1 VTIEGHADDA
11 GAARL
16 NLEIAQR
23 RAEAVRRRLI
33 ELGVRQERIH
43 TVAYGRLRGS
53 SMRLAESARGDHHP
67 RGSGDRRCRAAGGGS
82 ARPVTSPR
90 TEAPQLTGRGG
101 AANEQQERR
110 GSSRPGKQ
118 RPAPAATGKFG
129 NDPMTSIAKRGR
141 FPLAAMLWLA
151 AVMAP
156 ASVPAQQ
163 GQPGRAP
170 PAPKAAPQPARD
182 PGAAGDAALRQRVE
196 QLEEQL
202 VDMQVVVGTLES
214 LARGATAPAAGA
226 RPSSGPAAAISAAD
240 AGRLDSIE
248 TQIRALAAQLEQLQE
263 QVRALGVR
271 NGALAQPSTQAANDD
286 RPVPRPGRPQVE
298 ASPGPAERTGF
309 GSVTVSPDAGPK
321 DEIDRIL
328 NAPPPSG
335 PPPYS
340 QAAAPAPA
348 PEAETAN
355 PKQLYETAYGY
366 LLQRD
371 YGAAEAAFD

>member
-1 VTIEGHADDA
+1 
-11 GAARL
+11 
-16 NLEIAQR
+16 
-23 RAEAVRRRLI
+23 
-33 ELGVRQERIH
+33 
-43 TVAYGRLRGS
+43 
-53 SMRLAESARGDHHP
+53 
-67 RGSGDRRCRAAGGGS
+67 
-82 ARPVTSPR
+82 
-90 TEAPQLTGRGG
+90 
-101 AANEQQERR
+101 
-110 GSSRPGKQ
+110 
-118 RPAPAATGKFG
+118 
-129 NDPMTSIAKRGR
+129 MTSIAKRGR

-151 AVMAP
+151 AVIAP

-170 PAPKAAPQPARD
+170 PAPKAVPQPARD
-182 PGAAGDAALRQRVE
+182 PGAAGDAALRQRV
-196 QLEEQL
+196 EQL

-286 RPVPRPGRPQVE
+286 RPVPRPGRPQVA
-298 ASPGPAERTGF
+298 ASPRPAERTGF

-371 YGAAEAAFD
+371 YGAAEAAFDEFLRRYPNDPLAGNAQYWLGESLYVRGQYRAAAGAFLKGYQAYGKSAKAPESLLKLAMSLQRLGQKDAACSSYSELATKFPRDPGHVKSTAQAERQRAGC

>member
-1 VTIEGHADDA
+1 
-11 GAARL
+11 
-16 NLEIAQR
+16 
-23 RAEAVRRRLI
+23 
-33 ELGVRQERIH
+33 
-43 TVAYGRLRGS
+43 
-53 SMRLAESARGDHHP
+53 
-67 RGSGDRRCRAAGGGS
+67 
-82 ARPVTSPR
+82 
-90 TEAPQLTGRGG
+90 
-101 AANEQQERR
+101 
-110 GSSRPGKQ
+110 
-118 RPAPAATGKFG
+118 
-129 NDPMTSIAKRGR
+129 MTSIAKRGR

-170 PAPKAAPQPARD
+170 LAPKAAPQPARD

-371 YGAAEAAFD
+371 YGAAEAAFDEFLRRYPNDPLAGNAQYWLGESLYVRGQYRAAAGAFLKGYQAYGKSAKAPESLLKLAMSLQRLGQKDAACSSYSELATKFPGAPGHVKSTAQAERQRAGC